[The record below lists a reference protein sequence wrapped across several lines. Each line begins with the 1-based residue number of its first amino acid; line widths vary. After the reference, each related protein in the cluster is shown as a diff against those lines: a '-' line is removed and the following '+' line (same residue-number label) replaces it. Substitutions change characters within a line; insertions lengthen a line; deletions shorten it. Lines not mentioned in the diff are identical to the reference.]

1 MLEIKDLHARVAET
15 EEEILKGVNLTIN
28 TGEIHAV
35 MGPNGSGKST
45 LANVIAGR
53 PDYEITKGDVLYNG
67 ESIIEE
73 TPDVRAQRGLFMA
86 AQYPTEIP
94 GVRPW
99 QFLKLASDTVRK
111 SQGMKPL
118 TVREFSKEFDAAAQI
133 VGLSP
138 DLMKRSLNEGFSGG
152 EKKRNEVLQML
163 VLKPA
168 FCILDETDSGLDVD
182 ALKLV
187 GESVN
192 SIRSDQNA
200 FLVVTHY
207 NRVLKHIKPD
217 VVHILR
223 DGRIVKTGDPKLA
236 LEIEEHG
243 YEILNRD

>member
-1 MLEIKDLHARVAET
+1 MFALNADCLWRPST
-15 EEEILKGVNLTIN
+15 QLKFQGC
-28 TGEIHAV
+28 GR
-35 MGPNGSGKST
+35 GSFSNWPAIPF
-45 LANVIAGR
+45 AN
-53 PDYEITKGDVLYNG
+53 P
-67 ESIIEE
+67 S
-73 TPDVRAQRGLFMA
+73 
-86 AQYPTEIP
+86 
-94 GVRPW
+94 
-99 QFLKLASDTVRK
+99 
-111 SQGMKPL
+111 GMKPL

-223 DGRIVKTGDPKLA
+223 DGRIVKSGDPKLA

>member
-53 PDYEITKGDVLYNG
+53 PDYEVTAGDVLYNG

-111 SQGMKPL
+111 SRGMKPL

-223 DGRIVKTGDPKLA
+223 DGRIVKSGDPKLA

>member
-111 SQGMKPL
+111 SRGMKPL

-223 DGRIVKTGDPKLA
+223 DGRIVKSGDPKLA

>member
-1 MLEIKDLHARVAET
+1 MKLPQAMSSTTAKAS
-15 EEEILKGVNLTIN
+15 LKRRLTFALN
-28 TGEIHAV
+28 ADCLWRHSTQPRFRGCGRGSFSTGQRYRSQS
-35 MGPNGSGKST
+35 PGK
-45 LANVIAGR
+45 
-53 PDYEITKGDVLYNG
+53 
-67 ESIIEE
+67 
-73 TPDVRAQRGLFMA
+73 
-86 AQYPTEIP
+86 
-94 GVRPW
+94 
-99 QFLKLASDTVRK
+99 
-111 SQGMKPL
+111 KPL